1 MGDEPSSKSD
11 RYNGQPLL
19 RLLES
24 YVLWAI
30 GELSDEDK
38 ALIERMVPHLQRT
51 FGVRG
56 TWQEILESVMELPT
70 NMPSLIRRNWE
81 ENLAIAEERREELAP
96 TLFAREFVDANLR

>member
-1 MGDEPSSKSD
+1 MSD
-11 RYNGQPLL
+11 RYSGQPLL

-30 GELSDEDK
+30 GHLSEDDQ

-51 FGVRG
+51 FGMRG
-56 TWQEILESVMELPT
+56 TWQEILEAVMQLPA

-81 ENLAIAEERREELAP
+81 ENLAIAKDRQEELAP
-96 TLFAREFVDANLR
+96 TLFARQFVDANLR